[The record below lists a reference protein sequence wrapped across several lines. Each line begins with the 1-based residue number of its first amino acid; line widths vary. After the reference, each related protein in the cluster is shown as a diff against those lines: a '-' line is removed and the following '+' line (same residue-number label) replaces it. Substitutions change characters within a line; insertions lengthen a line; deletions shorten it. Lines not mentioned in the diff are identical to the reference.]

1 MKSFCIFLTGA
12 WFSDT
17 IPGEF
22 PPHSGPY
29 SDFSLGDSEEPS
41 FGGYSNRPNFPGS
54 GMDRRPFT
62 DGSFVCHLGPSGSN
76 DGFGRSGLQEE
87 SSSRMYPDYQ
97 SGSINHPSDN
107 TPERP
112 GLRQHGPDSS
122 GLPNSLLYYL
132 VLISHNRILSN

>member
-1 MKSFCIFLTGA
+1 MTSSCIFLTDA
-12 WFSDT
+12 RFSDT

-29 SDFSLGDSEEPS
+29 SEFSLDDSEEPG

-54 GMDRRPFT
+54 GMDQRPFP
-62 DGSFVCHLGPSGSN
+62 DDPFVCRLGPSGSS

-87 SSSRMYPDYQ
+87 NSSRMYPDYQ
-97 SGSINHPSDN
+97 SRSINHPTDN

-112 GLRQHGPDSS
+112 GPRHHGPDSS
-122 GLPNSLLYYL
+122 GLPNTLLYYL
-132 VLISHNRILSN
+132 VLISQNRILSN